1 VKRSEATRRLGGLV
15 ERLVAGEG
23 HYVPRVREVWLFGSY
38 ARGALEV
45 GDVDLAVEFDQTK
58 DEAGRW
64 FATLMAGGFDHLGA
78 LRRELRGKQ
87 RALEL
92 HFNELDQLRK
102 EGFEPQ
108 LLWRRGD
115 SLEEAHARLAALAP
129 DASARRA
136 ARDTVHPLL
145 AEVEKLIPRPARQEF
160 SLFMW
165 AGWLDAKLI
174 ELPPQHAASPV
185 TRRRFAER
193 WSESNP
199 RLRAAHAVAS
209 YLEREGIAPLSAGG
223 TLYSDEREILDAER
237 DYWQP
242 RVSVH
247 FGAKLL
253 QWALFDFGQ
262 GIPRVLVVL
271 NPAARKQTLRALDM
285 QATVDRDEFFHF
297 QHGDGRLK
305 LIEHLAAAGPG
316 RAPLTTEPPTAGG
329 AGRRRHL
336 CCSRPTSGSG
346 RIACPRPRRCS
357 CTATSGAATCC
368 GRATVASR

>member
-1 VKRSEATRRLGGLV
+1 VKRSEATKRIEGLLARV
-15 ERLVAGEG
+15 VGGEG
-23 HYVPRVREVWLFGSY
+23 SYLLRVREVWIFGSY

-58 DEAGRW
+58 DEAGHW

-78 LRRELRGKQ
+78 LRRELRGNQ
-87 RALEL
+87 RTLEI
-92 HFNELDQLRK
+92 HFNELEDLRK
-102 EGFEPQ
+102 EGFAPT

-115 SLEEAHARLAALAP
+115 SLEEAHARLGVLAP
-129 DASARRA
+129 DASAQRA

-165 AGWLDAKLI
+165 SGWLEAKLI
-174 ELPPQHAASPV
+174 ELPERSAASGV
-185 TRRRFAER
+185 TRRRFAEQ

-209 YLEREGIAPLSAGG
+209 YLEQEGIAPLSAGG
-223 TLYSDEREILDAER
+223 TLYSDEREILDADR

-242 RVSVH
+242 RVAVH

-253 QWALFDFGQ
+253 QWALFDLGQ

-271 NPAARKQTLRALDM
+271 NPTARKQTLRALDM
-285 QATVDRDEFFHF
+285 RAAVDHEEFFQF
-297 QHGDGRLK
+297 QHGDGRAK
-305 LIEHLAAAGPG
+305 LIERLAAAY
-316 RAPLTTEPPTAGG
+316 RAGELPDYMLEFVNSLRTRTMRTT
-329 AGRRRHL
+329 
-336 CCSRPTSGSG
+336 S
-346 RIACPRPRRCS
+346 
-357 CTATSGAATCC
+357 
-368 GRATVASR
+368 

>member
-1 VKRSEATRRLGGLV
+1 MCPPCQVKRTEARRRIEGLLGRV
-15 ERLVAGEG
+15 VNGEG
-23 HYVPRVREVWLFGSY
+23 RYLQRVREILAFGSY

-87 RALEL
+87 RALEI
-92 HFNELDQLRK
+92 HFNELDDLRK

-108 LLWRRGD
+108 LLWQRGD
-115 SLEEAHARLAALAP
+115 SLDEARARLAALAQ

-145 AEVEKLIPRPARQEF
+145 ADVEKLIPRPARQEF

-165 AGWLDAKLI
+165 AGWLDAKLV
-174 ELPPQHAASPV
+174 ELPPQQATNAV
-185 TRRRFAER
+185 TRRRFAEQ

-199 RLRAAHAVAS
+199 RFRAAHAVAS
-209 YLEREGIAPLSAGG
+209 YLEREGVAPLSAGG

-242 RVSVH
+242 RVAVH

-253 QWALFDFGQ
+253 QWAMFDFGQ
-262 GIPRVLVVL
+262 GISRVLAVL
-271 NPAARKQTLRALDM
+271 NPTARKQTLRALDM
-285 QATVDRDEFFHF
+285 RTTVDHEEFFQF
-297 QHGDGRLK
+297 QHGDARLQ
-305 LIEHLAAAGPG
+305 LIDRLAAAY
-316 RAPLTTEPPTAGG
+316 RAGELPDYMLEFVDSLRTRAK
-329 AGRRRHL
+329 
-336 CCSRPTSGSG
+336 S
-346 RIACPRPRRCS
+346 
-357 CTATSGAATCC
+357 ATS
-368 GRATVASR
+368 

>member
-1 VKRSEATRRLGGLV
+1 
-15 ERLVAGEG
+15 
-23 HYVPRVREVWLFGSY
+23 VREVWVFGSY

-78 LRRELRGKQ
+78 LRRELRGSQ
-87 RALEL
+87 RVLEI
-92 HFNELDQLRK
+92 HFNELEDLRK

-115 SLEEAHARLAALAP
+115 SLQAARARLSALAP
-129 DASARRA
+129 DPTAQRA

-145 AEVEKLIPRPARQEF
+145 AEIEKLIPRPARQEF

-174 ELPPQHAASPV
+174 VLTREEAANAV

-193 WSESNP
+193 WAETNP
-199 RLRAAHAVAS
+199 RFRAAHAVAR
-209 YLEREGIAPLSAGG
+209 YLEQEGIAPLSAGG
-223 TLYSDEREILDAER
+223 TLYSDEREILDQER

-242 RVSVH
+242 RVAVH

-262 GIPRVLVVL
+262 GTPRVLVVL
-271 NPAARKQTLRALDM
+271 NPTARQHRLRALDM
-285 QATVDRDEFFHF
+285 RAAVDPDEFFEF

-305 LIEHLAAAGPG
+305 LIERLASAYRAGELPDYMLEFVDSLKT
-316 RAPLTTEPPTAGG
+316 RANP
-329 AGRRRHL
+329 
-336 CCSRPTSGSG
+336 
-346 RIACPRPRRCS
+346 
-357 CTATSGAATCC
+357 ATS
-368 GRATVASR
+368 